1 MRFRVAVDMIKRRFA
16 GRNTKWPTEASG
28 QAFDR
33 ARSIAFVVQHPSHA
47 ERRTWPAAAQAR
59 GARVDL
65 LPFNQPHRRA
75 DGEIT
80 SFVHTP
86 PRADYD
92 CIVVD
97 RQIDLFEHS
106 WSYAF
111 LDRLN
116 SLLAKDGAILVPRC
130 INPARQIPHARLEAL
145 FGRAPTERNG
155 FFLTFAKAQDGLRRP
170 SEAPLSILDA
180 YWALMPDLIQWK
192 FEDRL
197 GSVIRA
203 LGVAAVRKPAEA
215 RIDLFEALRRQGY
228 RTCSASTK
236 AAMMQFILAQYFPG
250 RRDLHLADVGAG
262 TGLNSLEMLLNPS
275 GVSFVTMVEIN
286 SGYHWSIAAAYDWL
300 GEAVHGKVAL
310 IGESGQSFAAR
321 PADAAMVCAVFS
333 MMPRDVREAFAR
345 NIWDNLAP
353 GGILTVLE
361 NMHAG
366 RGERNDENRFTPPE
380 IDALLGRFGPI
391 RYFAA
396 DAKEELRYAKVGNL
410 SVFRVVQ
417 KPL

>member
-1 MRFRVAVDMIKRRFA
+1 MRFRALSNLIKRRLP
-16 GRNTKWPTEASG
+16 GRSTKWPKQPSG
-28 QAFDR
+28 QAFER
-33 ARSIAFVVQHPSHA
+33 ARSIAFVVQHPKHA
-47 ERRTWPAAAQAR
+47 EAHAWPGAAQER
-59 GARVDL
+59 GASVDL
-65 LPFNQPHRRA
+65 LPFNLPHRRA
-75 DGEIT
+75 DGVVT

-86 PRADYD
+86 PRPDYD

-130 INPARQIPHARLEAL
+130 TSPARQIPQARLEAL
-145 FGRAPTERNG
+145 FGAAPAERNG
-155 FFLTFAKAQDGLRRP
+155 LYLTFAKAPGGLHRP
-170 SEAPLSILDA
+170 PEASLSTLDA
-180 YWALMPDLIQWK
+180 YWALMPDLIDSR

-197 GSVIRA
+197 GSVVRS
-203 LGVAAVRKPAEA
+203 LGIEPPRKPKEG

-228 RTCSASTK
+228 RTCSACTK

-286 SGYHWSIAAAYDWL
+286 ASYYWPIAAAYDRL
-300 GEAVHGKVAL
+300 GDAVRGKVAL
-310 IGESGQSFAAR
+310 IGVPGQNFAAR

-333 MMPRDVREAFAR
+333 TIPRDKREAFAR

-361 NMHAG
+361 NMHTG
-366 RGERNDENRFTPPE
+366 RGEQNDENRTTPSE
-380 IDALLGRFGPI
+380 IDALLGRLGQI
-391 RYFAA
+391 RYFAP
-396 DAKEELRYAKVGNL
+396 DAKEELPYGKVGNL
-410 SVFRVVQ
+410 TVFRVVR
-417 KPL
+417 KPR